1 MSSVPELG
9 GELMERRRTL
19 ESEGE
24 TMSIEL
30 NAPQLLF
37 TETISEVK
45 KQYDFKTSEHPE
57 LQICRWL
64 MITVNQPQV
73 PSSDAPYMHLKI
85 NDKTITQVV
94 SARKA
99 VIFFADSTKGFW
111 IGESASNDNNAYIID
126 TRGIIETKMSSNLT
140 DFPKYEPIEKVS
152 FWSYAD
158 ILSAG
163 TIIKVYG
170 C

>member
-9 GELMERRRTL
+9 GELMERRRVL

-64 MITVNQPQV
+64 MITVKQPQA
-73 PSSDAPYMHLKI
+73 PSSTPYMHLKI
-85 NDKTITQVV
+85 NDKTITQVT
-94 SARKA
+94 SAKKA

-111 IGESASNDNNAYIID
+111 IGESAFSDSDTSIID
-126 TRGIIETKMSSNLT
+126 VRGNIPTNVSSNLT

-158 ILSAG
+158 VLSAG

>member
-1 MSSVPELG
+1 
-9 GELMERRRTL
+9 MERRRTL
-19 ESEGE
+19 GSEGE

-64 MITVNQPQV
+64 MITVKQPQV
-73 PSSDAPYMHLKI
+73 PSSVPPYMHLKI
-85 NDKTITQVV
+85 NDKTITQVA

-111 IGESASNDNNAYIID
+111 IGESAFSDSDTSIID
-126 TRGIIETKMSSNLT
+126 VHGNIPTNVSSKLT

-158 ILSAG
+158 VLSAG

>member
-1 MSSVPELG
+1 
-9 GELMERRRTL
+9 MERRRTL

-24 TMSIEL
+24 SMSIEL

-57 LQICRWL
+57 LQNCRWL
-64 MITVNQPQV
+64 MITVKQPQA
-73 PSSDAPYMHLKI
+73 PSSVPPYMHLKI
-85 NDKTITQVV
+85 NDKSISQV
-94 SARKA
+94 SAARKA

-111 IGESASNDNNAYIID
+111 IGESAFSDTDTYIVD
-126 TRGIIETKMSSNLT
+126 TRGSIPTNMSSILT

-158 ILSAG
+158 VLSVG

>member
-1 MSSVPELG
+1 
-9 GELMERRRTL
+9 MERRRTL

-24 TMSIEL
+24 SMSIEL

-57 LQICRWL
+57 LQNCRWL
-64 MITVNQPQV
+64 MITVKQPQA
-73 PSSDAPYMHLKI
+73 PSSVPPYMHLKI
-85 NDKTITQVV
+85 NDKSISQV
-94 SARKA
+94 SAARKA

-111 IGESASNDNNAYIID
+111 IGESAFSDNDTLIID
-126 TRGIIETKMSSNLT
+126 IHGNISTNMSSSLT

-152 FWSYAD
+152 FWSHAD
-158 ILSAG
+158 VLSVG